1 MICGYKYR
9 IYPNKEQI
17 ILIRKTF
24 GCVRKMWNSLLA
36 QSLDN
41 DNKHYLP
48 KNERTKKQYTIPQIK
63 QEYGYMYEV
72 DALALTGTWRNLKQ
86 AWSNHFRKSSPS
98 GAPRFKKK
106 RYAQSY
112 QTNNMLHNCR
122 GLGSIRII
130 DKNHII
136 MPKLGYVKIRLHRS
150 FNGTIKTVTVR
161 ETAQGTFYATLVVDD
176 QPDRPQLVK
185 TKQAVGIDLN
195 IKNGETIVT
204 SDGKI
209 ISEPDT
215 TKLEFKLHKQQK
227 KLAKRLIVAHK
238 LKKTVWESGNYQKQ
252 RKRVAETR
260 AKIARI
266 RKDWL
271 NKVTWNLVNE
281 YDSIHIEDLNVSGM
295 THNHHLAKHLV
306 DSLFGEFRRQLTYK
320 CAWYGKQLVLVDRWY
335 PSSQLCSNC
344 GYRNRDTKN
353 LAIREWDC
361 PQCGKHHS
369 RDINAAINILNYATV
384 GTTDNA

>member
-9 IYPNKEQI
+9 IYPSNNQI
-17 ILIRKTF
+17 VLIHKTF
-24 GCVRKMWNSLLA
+24 GCVRKMWNNLLA

-48 KNERTKKQYTIPQIK
+48 KNKRTKKQYTIPQIK

-72 DALALTGTWRNLKQ
+72 DALAFANVEQNLHR
-86 AWSNHFRKSSPS
+86 AWSNHFRKNSPS
-98 GAPRFKKK
+98 GAPHFKKK

-112 QTNNMLHNCR
+112 QTSNLVHNCH

-130 DKNHII
+130 DNNHITI
-136 MPKLGYVKIRLHRS
+136 PKLGYVRIRLHRS
-150 FNGTIKTVTVR
+150 FQGTIKTVTVR
-161 ETAQGTFYATLVVDD
+161 ETASGKFYVTLIVDD
-176 QPDRPQLVK
+176 QPDKPQLAK

-195 IKNGETIVT
+195 VKNGETIVT
-204 SDGKI
+204 SDGEILSK
-209 ISEPDT
+209 PDT
-215 TKLEFKLHKQQK
+215 TKLELKLHKQQK
-227 KLAKRLIVAHK
+227 KLSRRLIVSHK
-238 LKKTVWESGNYQKQ
+238 LNKTVWESMNYQKQ
-252 RKRVAETR
+252 RKRVAKTR

-266 RKDWL
+266 RRDWL
-271 NKVTWNLVNE
+271 NKVTWSLVNS

-295 THNHHLAKHLV
+295 THNHHLAKHIV

-320 CAWYGKQLVLVDRWY
+320 CGWYGKCLVLVDRWY

-344 GYRNRDTKN
+344 GYRFKGTKDLN
-353 LAIREWDC
+353 IREWVC

-369 RDINAAINILNYATV
+369 RDVNAAINILNYTTS
-384 GTTDNA
+384 GTDVNA

>member
-9 IYPNKEQI
+9 IYPNNNQQV
-17 ILIRKTF
+17 LIHKTF

-48 KNERTKKQYTIPQIK
+48 KSKRTKKQYSIKEIK

-86 AWSNHFRKSSPS
+86 AWSNHFRKNRPS

-112 QTNNMLHNCR
+112 QTNNVNIKTSK
-122 GLGSIRII
+122 GTVRIE
-130 DKNHII
+130 DGKLRL
-136 MPKLGYVKIRLHRS
+136 PKLGYVKIRLHRS
-150 FNGTIKTVTVR
+150 FQGTIKTVTVR
-161 ETAQGTFYATLVVDD
+161 ETASGEFYATLVVDD
-176 QPDRPQLVK
+176 QPDKPQLAK

-204 SDGKI
+204 SDGEI
-209 ISEPDT
+209 ISKPDT
-215 TKLEFKLHKQQK
+215 TKLEVKLHKQQK
-227 KLAKRLIVAHK
+227 KLAKRLIMSRK
-238 LKKTVWESGNYQKQ
+238 LKKTVWESMNYQKQ
-252 RKRVAETR
+252 RKRVAKTQ
-260 AKIARI
+260 AKIARV

-295 THNHHLAKHLV
+295 VRNHHLAKHIV

-320 CAWYGKQLVLVDRWY
+320 CEWYGKRLVLVDRWY

-344 GYRNRDTKN
+344 GYRFKGTKDLN
-353 LAIREWDC
+353 VREWDC

-369 RDINAAINILNYATV
+369 RDVNAAINILNYATV

>member
-9 IYPNKEQI
+9 IYPNNSQVV
-17 ILIRKTF
+17 LIHKTF

-48 KNERTKKQYTIPQIK
+48 KSKRTKKQYSVKGIK
-63 QEYGYMYEV
+63 QEYGYMYEI
-72 DALALTGTWRNLKQ
+72 DALALTSTWRNLKQ
-86 AWSNHFRKSSPS
+86 AWNNHFRKNNPS

-112 QTNNMLHNCR
+112 QTSNANIKTSK
-122 GLGSIRII
+122 GTVRIEEG
-130 DKNHII
+130 KLRL
-136 MPKLGYVKIRLHRS
+136 PKIGYVKIQLHRS
-150 FNGTIKTVTVR
+150 FQGTIKTVTIR
-161 ETAQGTFYATLVVDD
+161 ETASGEFYATLTVDD
-176 QPDRPQLVK
+176 QPDKPQLAK

-204 SDGKI
+204 SDGEI
-209 ISEPDT
+209 ISKPDT
-215 TKLEFKLHKQQK
+215 TKLEIKLHKQQK
-227 KLAKRLIVAHK
+227 KLAKRLVVSHK
-238 LKKTVWESGNYQKQ
+238 LKKNVWESMNYQKQ
-252 RKRVAETR
+252 RRKVAKTY

-271 NKVTWNLVNE
+271 DKVTWNLVNE
-281 YDSIHIEDLNVSGM
+281 YDEIHIEDLNVSDM
-295 THNHHLAKHLV
+295 AHNHHLAKHIV

-320 CAWYGKQLVLVDRWY
+320 CEWYGRQLVLVDRWY

-344 GYRNRDTKN
+344 GYRNRATKN

-369 RDINAAINILNYATV
+369 RDVNASINILNYTTA
-384 GTTDNA
+384 GTADNA

>member
-9 IYPNKEQI
+9 IYPNDSQI
-17 ILIRKTF
+17 VLIHKTF

-41 DNKHYLP
+41 DNHHYLP
-48 KNERTKKQYTIPQIK
+48 KNERTKKQYSIKELK

-72 DALALTGTWRNLKQ
+72 DALAFANVEQSLRR
-86 AWSNHFRKSSPS
+86 AWSNHFRKNSPS

-112 QTNNMLHNCR
+112 QTNNLVHNCH

-130 DKNHII
+130 DKSHITI
-136 MPKLGYVKIRLHRS
+136 PKLGYVKIRLHRS
-150 FNGTIKTVTVR
+150 FEGVIKTVTVR
-161 ETAQGTFYATLVVDD
+161 ETAQGTFYVTLVVDD
-176 QPDRPQLVK
+176 QPDKPQLAK
-185 TKQAVGIDLN
+185 AKQAVGIDLN
-195 IKNGETIVT
+195 IKNGETVVT
-204 SDGKI
+204 SDGEI
-209 ISEPDT
+209 ISKPDT
-215 TKLEFKLHKQQK
+215 TKLELKLHKQQK

-238 LKKTVWESGNYQKQ
+238 LNKNVWESMNYQKQ
-252 RKRVAETR
+252 RKRVAKTQ

-271 NKVTWNLVNE
+271 HKATWNLVNE
-281 YDSIHIEDLNVSGM
+281 YDSIHIEDLNISGM
-295 THNHHLAKHLV
+295 THNHHLAKHIV
-306 DSLFGEFRRQLTYK
+306 DSLFGEFRRQLIYK
-320 CAWYGKQLVLVDRWY
+320 CGWYGKRLVLVDRWY

-344 GYRNRDTKN
+344 GYRFKGTKDLN
-353 LAIREWDC
+353 VREWVC

-369 RDINAAINILNYATV
+369 RDVNAAINILNYATA
-384 GTTDNA
+384 GTADNA

>member
-9 IYPNKEQI
+9 IYPNNSQQV
-17 ILIRKTF
+17 LIHKTF

-48 KNERTKKQYTIPQIK
+48 KDKRTKKQYTIPQIK

-72 DALALTGTWRNLKQ
+72 DALSFANVGQNLRR
-86 AWSNHFRKSSPS
+86 AWSNHFRKNSPS
-98 GAPRFKKK
+98 GAPHFKKK

-112 QTNNMLHNCR
+112 QTNNLISKK
-122 GLGSIRII
+122 GTDSIRIEGNRV
-130 DKNHII
+130 KL
-136 MPKLGYVKIRLHRS
+136 PKLGYVRIRLHHS
-150 FNGTIKTVTVR
+150 FQGTIKTVTIR
-161 ETAQGTFYATLVVDD
+161 ETAQGTFYATLMIDD
-176 QPDRPQLVK
+176 QPDKPQLAK

-204 SDGKI
+204 SDGEI
-209 ISEPDT
+209 ISKPDT
-215 TKLEFKLHKQQK
+215 TKLELKLHKQQK
-227 KLAKRLIVAHK
+227 KLARRLIMSRK
-238 LKKTVWESGNYQKQ
+238 LKKTVWESINYQKQ
-252 RKRVAETR
+252 RKQVAKTQ

-266 RKDWL
+266 REDWL
-271 NKVTWNLVNE
+271 NKATWNLVNE

-295 THNHHLAKHLV
+295 VRNHHLAKHIV

-320 CAWYGKQLVLVDRWY
+320 CEWYGKCLALVDRWY

-344 GYRNRDTKN
+344 GYRNHDTKN
-353 LAIREWDC
+353 LSIREWAC
-361 PQCGKHHS
+361 PKCGKHHS
-369 RDINAAINILNYATV
+369 RDVNAAINILNYTTA
-384 GTTDNA
+384 GTAD

>member
-9 IYPNKEQI
+9 IYPNSSQI
-17 ILIRKTF
+17 VLIHKTF

-48 KNERTKKQYTIPQIK
+48 KNERAKKQYTIPQIK

-72 DALALTGTWRNLKQ
+72 DSHALVSTWHNLNQ
-86 AWSNHFRKSSPS
+86 AWSNHFRKNSPS
-98 GAPRFKKK
+98 GTPHFKKK

-112 QTNNMLHNCR
+112 QTSNTHIKD
-122 GLGSIRII
+122 GVGTIRIED
-130 DKNHII
+130 DKLRLSKI
-136 MPKLGYVKIRLHRS
+136 GYVKIRLHRY
-150 FNGTIKTVTVR
+150 FQGTIKTVTVR

-176 QPDRPQLVK
+176 QPDRPKLAK

-209 ISEPDT
+209 ISKPDT
-215 TKLEFKLHKQQK
+215 TNLELKLHKQQK

-238 LKKTVWESGNYQKQ
+238 LNKTVWESMNYQKQ
-252 RKRVAETR
+252 RKRVAKTR

-295 THNHHLAKHLV
+295 VRNHHLAKHIV

-320 CAWYGKQLVLVDRWY
+320 CDWYGKQLVLVDRWY
-335 PSSQLCSNC
+335 PSSQLCNNC
-344 GYRNRDTKN
+344 GYRFKGTKDLN
-353 LAIREWDC
+353 VREWDC
-361 PQCGKHHS
+361 PICGRHHS
-369 RDINAAINILNYATV
+369 RDVNAAINILNYATS
-384 GTTDNA
+384 GTGVNA

>member
-9 IYPNKEQI
+9 IYPNKEQV
-17 ILIRKTF
+17 ILIHNTF

-48 KNERTKKQYTIPQIK
+48 KSKRTKKQYSVKELK

-72 DALALTGTWRNLKQ
+72 DALAFANVKQNLRR
-86 AWSNHFRKSSPS
+86 AWNNHFRKNSPS

-112 QTNNMLHNCR
+112 QTNNLIGKN
-122 GLGSIRII
+122 GTGSIRIEGTGI
-130 DKNHII
+130 KL
-136 MPKLGYVKIRLHRS
+136 PKLGYVKIRLHRS
-150 FNGTIKTVTVR
+150 FQGTIKTVTVR
-161 ETAQGTFYATLVVDD
+161 ETASSEFYATLVVDD
-176 QPDRPQLVK
+176 QPDKPQLAK
-185 TKQAVGIDLN
+185 TKQAGGIDLN

-204 SDGKI
+204 SDGEI
-209 ISEPDT
+209 ISKPDT
-215 TKLEFKLHKQQK
+215 AKLELKLHKQQK
-227 KLAKRLIVAHK
+227 KLARRLIIAHK
-238 LKKTVWESGNYQKQ
+238 LNKTVWESMNYQKQ
-252 RKRVAETR
+252 RKRVAKTR

-271 NKVTWNLVNE
+271 NKVTWNLVNT
-281 YDSIHIEDLNVSGM
+281 YDEIHIEDLNVSGM
-295 THNHHLAKHLV
+295 VRNHHLAKRII

-320 CAWYGKQLVLVDRWY
+320 CSWYGKQLVLVDRWY

-344 GYRNRDTKN
+344 GYRFKGTKDLN
-353 LAIREWDC
+353 IREWVC

-369 RDINAAINILNYATV
+369 RDVNAAIKFN
-384 GTTDNA
+384 

>member
-1 MICGYKYR
+1 
-9 IYPNKEQI
+9 
-17 ILIRKTF
+17 
-24 GCVRKMWNSLLA
+24 MWNNLLA

-48 KNERTKKQYTIPQIK
+48 KNKRTKKQYSVKGIK

-72 DALALTGTWRNLKQ
+72 EALALTGTWRNLKQ
-86 AWSNHFRKSSPS
+86 AWSNHFRKNRPC

-106 RYAQSY
+106 HYAQSY
-112 QTNNMLHNCR
+112 QTNNLVSKN
-122 GLGSIRII
+122 SVRIEGNRI
-130 DKNHII
+130 KL
-136 MPKLGYVKIRLHRS
+136 PKLGYVKIRLHRS
-150 FNGTIKTVTVR
+150 FQGTIKTVTVR
-161 ETAQGTFYATLVVDD
+161 ETASGEFYATLVVDD
-176 QPDRPQLVK
+176 QPDRPQLAK

-204 SDGKI
+204 SDGEI
-209 ISEPDT
+209 ISKPDT
-215 TKLEFKLHKQQK
+215 TKLELELHRQQK

-238 LKKTVWESGNYQKQ
+238 LNKNVWESRNYQKQ
-252 RKRVAETR
+252 RKRVAKTR

-271 NKVTWNLVNE
+271 NKVTWSLVNS

-295 THNHHLAKHLV
+295 THNHHLAKHIV

-320 CAWYGKQLVLVDRWY
+320 CSWYGKQLVLVDRWY

-344 GYRNRDTKN
+344 GYRFKGTKDLN
-353 LAIREWDC
+353 VREWVC

-369 RDINAAINILNYATV
+369 RDVNAAINILNYATA
-384 GTTDNA
+384 GTAD

>member
-1 MICGYKYR
+1 
-9 IYPNKEQI
+9 
-17 ILIRKTF
+17 
-24 GCVRKMWNSLLA
+24 MWNSLLA

-48 KNERTKKQYTIPQIK
+48 KNKRTKKQYTIPQIK

-72 DALALTGTWRNLKQ
+72 DALAFANVKQNLRK
-86 AWSNHFRKSSPS
+86 AWSNHFRKNSPS

-112 QTNNMLHNCR
+112 QTNNLISKT
-122 GLGSIRII
+122 GKGSIRIEGSRV
-130 DKNHII
+130 KL
-136 MPKLGYVKIRLHRS
+136 PKLGYIKIRLHR
-150 FNGTIKTVTVR
+150 FFQGTIKTVTIR
-161 ETAQGTFYATLVVDD
+161 ETASGEFYATLVVDN
-176 QPDRPQLVK
+176 QPDKPRLVK

-204 SDGKI
+204 SDGEI
-209 ISEPDT
+209 ISKPDT
-215 TKLEFKLHKQQK
+215 EKLELKLHKQQK
-227 KLAKRLIVAHK
+227 KLARRLIMAHK
-238 LKKTVWESGNYQKQ
+238 LKKTVWESMNYQKQ
-252 RKRVAETR
+252 RKRVAKTR

-295 THNHHLAKHLV
+295 VRNHHLAKHIV

-320 CAWYGKQLVLVDRWY
+320 CSWYGKQLVLVNRWY

-344 GYRNRDTKN
+344 GYRNHDTKN

-369 RDINAAINILNYATV
+369 RDVNAAINILNYATV

>member
-9 IYPNKEQI
+9 IYPSNNQI
-17 ILIRKTF
+17 VLIHKTF

-48 KNERTKKQYTIPQIK
+48 KNKRTKKQYTIPQIK

-86 AWSNHFRKSSPS
+86 AWSNHFRKNSPS
-98 GAPRFKKK
+98 GVPHFKKK

-112 QTNNMLHNCR
+112 QTNNLISKT
-122 GLGSIRII
+122 GKGSIRIESNRI
-130 DKNHII
+130 KL
-136 MPKLGYVKIRLHRS
+136 PKLGYARIRLHRS
-150 FNGTIKTVTVR
+150 FQGTIKTVTVR
-161 ETAQGTFYATLVVDD
+161 ETASGEFYATLMVDD
-176 QPDRPQLVK
+176 QPDKPQLAK

-195 IKNGETIVT
+195 INNGETIVT
-204 SDGKI
+204 SDGEI
-209 ISEPDT
+209 IGKPDT
-215 TKLEFKLHKQQK
+215 DQLEFKLHKQQK
-227 KLAKRLIVAHK
+227 KLARRLIMSRK
-238 LKKTVWESGNYQKQ
+238 LKKTVWESMNYQKQ
-252 RKRVAETR
+252 RRKVAKTR

-271 NKVTWNLVNE
+271 NKATWSLVNE

-295 THNHHLAKHLV
+295 VRNHCLAKHIV
-306 DSLFGEFRRQLTYK
+306 DSLFGAFRRQLTYK
-320 CAWYGKQLVLVDRWY
+320 CEWYGKQLVLVDRWY

-344 GYRNRDTKN
+344 GYRNHDTKN
-353 LAIREWDC
+353 LLIREWDC

-369 RDINAAINILNYATV
+369 RDVNAAINILNYTTV

>member
-9 IYPNKEQI
+9 VYPNKEQI
-17 ILIRKTF
+17 ITIRKTF

-48 KNERTKKQYTIPQIK
+48 RNKRTKKQYTIPQIK

-72 DALALTGTWRNLKQ
+72 DSLAFANVGQNLRR
-86 AWSNHFRKSSPS
+86 AWSNHFRKNSPS
-98 GAPRFKKK
+98 GAPHFKKK

-112 QTNNMLHNCR
+112 QTNNLIGKN
-122 GLGSIRII
+122 GTGSIRIGGARI
-130 DKNHII
+130 KL
-136 MPKLGYVKIRLHRS
+136 PKIGYVKIRLHRS
-150 FNGTIKTVTVR
+150 FQGTIKTVTVR
-161 ETAQGTFYATLVVDD
+161 ETASGEFFVTLVVDN
-176 QPDRPQLVK
+176 QPDKPQLAK

-195 IKNGETIVT
+195 VKNDETIVT
-204 SDGKI
+204 SDGEI
-209 ISEPDT
+209 ISKPDT
-215 TKLEFKLHKQQK
+215 VRLELKLHKQQK
-227 KLAKRLIVAHK
+227 KLAKRLIMSRK
-238 LKKTVWESGNYQKQ
+238 LKKTVWESMNYQKQ
-252 RKRVAETR
+252 RKRVAKTQ

-271 NKVTWNLVNE
+271 HKATWNLVNE

-295 THNHHLAKHLV
+295 VRNHHLAKHIV

-320 CAWYGKQLVLVDRWY
+320 CGWYGKQLVLVGRWY

-344 GYRNRDTKN
+344 GYRNHDTKN
-353 LAIREWDC
+353 LAIREWVC

-369 RDINAAINILNYATV
+369 RDVNAAVNILNYATP
-384 GTTDNA
+384 GTGVNA

>member
-1 MICGYKYR
+1 MICSYKYR
-9 IYPNKEQI
+9 IYPNNNQI
-17 ILIRKTF
+17 VLIHKTF

-48 KNERTKKQYTIPQIK
+48 KNKRTKKQYTIPQIK

-72 DALALTGTWRNLKQ
+72 DALAFANVKQNLRK
-86 AWSNHFRKSSPS
+86 AWSNHFRKNSPS

-112 QTNNMLHNCR
+112 QTNNLISKT
-122 GLGSIRII
+122 GKGSIRIEGSRV
-130 DKNHII
+130 KL
-136 MPKLGYVKIRLHRS
+136 PKLGYIKIRLHR
-150 FNGTIKTVTVR
+150 FFQGTIKTVTIR
-161 ETAQGTFYATLVVDD
+161 ETASGEFYATLVVDN
-176 QPDRPQLVK
+176 QPDKPRLVK

-204 SDGKI
+204 SDGEI
-209 ISEPDT
+209 ISKPDT
-215 TKLEFKLHKQQK
+215 EKLELKLHKQQK
-227 KLAKRLIVAHK
+227 KLARRLIMAHK
-238 LKKTVWESGNYQKQ
+238 LKKTVWESMNYQKQ
-252 RKRVAETR
+252 RKRVAKTR

-295 THNHHLAKHLV
+295 VRNHHLAKHIV

-320 CAWYGKQLVLVDRWY
+320 CSWYGKQLVLVNRWY

-344 GYRNRDTKN
+344 GYRNHDTKN

-369 RDINAAINILNYATV
+369 RDVNAAINILNYATV

>member
-9 IYPNKEQI
+9 IYPNNSQI
-17 ILIRKTF
+17 VLIHKTF

-48 KNERTKKQYTIPQIK
+48 KNERTKKQYSVKGIK

-86 AWSNHFRKSSPS
+86 AWSNHFRKNSPS

-112 QTNNMLHNCR
+112 QTCNMHIKD
-122 GLGSIRII
+122 GTGTIRIE
-130 DKNHII
+130 DG
-136 MPKLGYVKIRLHRS
+136 KLRLSKIGYVKIRLHRS
-150 FNGTIKTVTVR
+150 FQGTIKTVTVK
-161 ETAQGTFYATLVVDD
+161 ETASGDFYATLVVDD
-176 QPDRPQLVK
+176 QPDKPQLAK

-204 SDGKI
+204 SDGEI
-209 ISEPDT
+209 ISKPDT
-215 TKLEFKLHKQQK
+215 TNLELKLHKQQI

-238 LKKTVWESGNYQKQ
+238 LKKTVWESTNYQKQ
-252 RKRVAETR
+252 RKRVAKTR

-266 RKDWL
+266 RNDWL
-271 NKVTWNLVNE
+271 NKVTWSLVNS

-295 THNHHLAKHLV
+295 THNHHLAKHIV

-320 CAWYGKQLVLVDRWY
+320 CEWYGKRLVLVDRWY

-344 GYRNRDTKN
+344 GYRNHDTKN

-369 RDINAAINILNYATV
+369 RDVNVAINILKYATS
-384 GTTDNA
+384 GTGVNA

>member
-9 IYPNKEQI
+9 IYPNNSQI
-17 ILIRKTF
+17 VLIHKTF

-41 DNKHYLP
+41 DNQHYLP

-63 QEYGYMYEV
+63 HEYGYMYEV
-72 DALALTGTWRNLKQ
+72 DSLTFANVGQNLRK
-86 AWSNHFRKSSPS
+86 AWSNHFRKNSPS

-112 QTNNMLHNCR
+112 QTNNLIGKN
-122 GLGSIRII
+122 GTGSIRIK
-130 DKNHII
+130 DNRVKL
-136 MPKLGYVKIRLHRS
+136 PKLGYVKIRLHRS
-150 FNGTIKTVTVR
+150 FQGTIKTVTVR
-161 ETAQGTFYATLVVDD
+161 ETASGEFYATLVVDD
-176 QPDRPQLVK
+176 QPDKSQLVK

-204 SDGKI
+204 SDGEI
-209 ISEPDT
+209 ISKPDT
-215 TKLEFKLHKQQK
+215 TKLELKLHKQQK
-227 KLAKRLIVAHK
+227 KLARRLLVAHK
-238 LKKTVWESGNYQKQ
+238 LKKNVWESMNYQKQ
-252 RKRVAETR
+252 RKRVAKTR

-281 YDSIHIEDLNVSGM
+281 YDEIHIEDLNVIGM
-295 THNHHLAKHLV
+295 THNHCLAKHIV

-320 CAWYGKQLVLVDRWY
+320 CSWYGKQLVLVDRWY

-344 GYRNRDTKN
+344 GYRNHDTKN

-369 RDINAAINILNYATV
+369 RDINAAINILNYTTV

>member
-1 MICGYKYR
+1 MICGYKYQV
-9 IYPNKEQI
+9 YPNKEQI
-17 ILIRKTF
+17 ITIRKTF

-48 KNERTKKQYTIPQIK
+48 KSKRTKKQYSVKEIK

-72 DALALTGTWRNLKQ
+72 DALAFANVEQNLRR
-86 AWSNHFRKSSPS
+86 AWNNHFRKNIPS

-112 QTNNMLHNCR
+112 QTNNLIGKN
-122 GLGSIRII
+122 GTGSIRIEGTRI
-130 DKNHII
+130 KL
-136 MPKLGYVKIRLHRS
+136 PKLGYVKIRLHRS
-150 FNGTIKTVTVR
+150 FQGTIKTVTVR
-161 ETAQGTFYATLVVDD
+161 ETASSEFYATLVVDG
-176 QPDRPQLVK
+176 QPDKPQLAK
-185 TKQAVGIDLN
+185 AKQAVGIDLN

-204 SDGKI
+204 SDEEI
-209 ISEPDT
+209 ISKPDT
-215 TKLEFKLHKQQK
+215 AKLELKLHKQQK

-238 LKKTVWESGNYQKQ
+238 LKKTVWESMNYQKQ
-252 RKRVAETR
+252 RRKVAKTR

-271 NKVTWNLVNE
+271 NKVTWNLVNT
-281 YDSIHIEDLNVSGM
+281 YDEIHIEDLNVSGM
-295 THNHHLAKHLV
+295 VRNHHLAKHIM

-320 CAWYGKQLVLVDRWY
+320 CEWYGKQLVLVDRWY

-344 GYRNRDTKN
+344 GYRFKGTKDLN
-353 LAIREWDC
+353 VREWVC

-369 RDINAAINILNYATV
+369 RDVNAAINILNYATV

>member
-9 IYPNKEQI
+9 IYPSNNQI
-17 ILIRKTF
+17 VLIHKTF
-24 GCVRKMWNSLLA
+24 GCVRKMWNNLLA

-48 KNERTKKQYTIPQIK
+48 KDKRTKKQYSVKEIK

-86 AWSNHFRKSSPS
+86 AWNNHFRKNSPS

-106 RYAQSY
+106 HYAQSY
-112 QTNNMLHNCR
+112 QTNNLVSKSGN
-122 GLGSIRII
+122 SIRIEGTRI
-130 DKNHII
+130 KL
-136 MPKLGYVKIRLHRS
+136 PKLGYVKIRLHRS
-150 FNGTIKTVTVR
+150 FQGTIKTVTVR
-161 ETAQGTFYATLVVDD
+161 EAASGEFYATLVVDD
-176 QPDRPQLVK
+176 QPDKPQLAK

-195 IKNGETIVT
+195 IKNGETVVT
-204 SDGKI
+204 SDGEI
-209 ISEPDT
+209 ISKPDT
-215 TKLEFKLHKQQK
+215 DQLELKLHKQQK
-227 KLAKRLIVAHK
+227 KLARRLIVAHK
-238 LKKTVWESGNYQKQ
+238 LKKTVWESMNYQKQ
-252 RKRVAETR
+252 RRKVAKTR

-271 NKVTWNLVNE
+271 HKVTWNLING
-281 YDSIHIEDLNVSGM
+281 YDEIHIEDLNVSGM
-295 THNHHLAKHLV
+295 VKNHHLAKHIV

-320 CAWYGKQLVLVDRWY
+320 CSWYGKQLILVDRWY
-335 PSSQLCSNC
+335 PSSQICSSC
-344 GYRNRDTKN
+344 GYRFKGTKN

-369 RDINAAINILNYATV
+369 RDVNAAINILNYTTA
-384 GTTDNA
+384 GTADNA

>member
-9 IYPNKEQI
+9 IYPNNNQI
-17 ILIRKTF
+17 VLIHKTF

-48 KNERTKKQYTIPQIK
+48 KNKRTKKQYSVKELK

-72 DALALTGTWRNLKQ
+72 DALAFSNVGQNLHR
-86 AWSNHFRKSSPS
+86 AWSNHFRKNSPS

-112 QTNNMLHNCR
+112 QTNNLKSKSGN
-122 GLGSIRII
+122 SIRIEGSMV
-130 DKNHII
+130 KL
-136 MPKLGYVKIRLHRS
+136 PKLGYVKIRLHRY
-150 FNGTIKTVTVR
+150 FQGIIKTVTVR
-161 ETAQGTFYATLVVDD
+161 ETAQGTFYATLMVDD
-176 QPDRPQLVK
+176 QPDKPQLAK

-204 SDGKI
+204 SDGEI
-209 ISEPDT
+209 ISKPDI

-227 KLAKRLIVAHK
+227 KLARRLIVAHK
-238 LKKTVWESGNYQKQ
+238 LKKTVWESMNYQKQ
-252 RKRVAETR
+252 RKRVAKTR

-266 RKDWL
+266 HKDWL
-271 NKVTWNLVNE
+271 NKVTWKLVNE

-295 THNHHLAKHLV
+295 VRNHHLAKHIL

-320 CAWYGKQLVLVDRWY
+320 CEWYGKQLVLVDRWY

-344 GYRNRDTKN
+344 GYRNHDTKN
-353 LAIREWDC
+353 LAIREWVC

-369 RDINAAINILNYATV
+369 RDVNAAINILNYATV

>member
-1 MICGYKYR
+1 MICSYKYR
-9 IYPNKEQI
+9 IYPNNNQI
-17 ILIRKTF
+17 VLIHKTF

-48 KNERTKKQYTIPQIK
+48 KNKRTKKQYTIPQIK

-72 DALALTGTWRNLKQ
+72 DALAFANVKQNLRK
-86 AWSNHFRKSSPS
+86 AWSNHFRKNSPS

-112 QTNNMLHNCR
+112 QTNNLISKT
-122 GLGSIRII
+122 GKGSIRIEGSRV
-130 DKNHII
+130 KL
-136 MPKLGYVKIRLHRS
+136 PKLGYIKIRLHR
-150 FNGTIKTVTVR
+150 FFQGTIKTVTIR
-161 ETAQGTFYATLVVDD
+161 ETASGEFYATLVVDN
-176 QPDRPQLVK
+176 QPDKPRLVK

-204 SDGKI
+204 SDGEI
-209 ISEPDT
+209 ISKPDT
-215 TKLEFKLHKQQK
+215 EKLELKLHKQQK
-227 KLAKRLIVAHK
+227 KLARRLIMAHK
-238 LKKTVWESGNYQKQ
+238 LKKTVWESMNYQKQ
-252 RKRVAETR
+252 RKRVAKTR

-295 THNHHLAKHLV
+295 VRNHHLAKHIV

-320 CAWYGKQLVLVDRWY
+320 CSWYGKQLVLVNRWY

-344 GYRNRDTKN
+344 GYRNHDTKN

-369 RDINAAINILNYATV
+369 RDVNAAINILNYATS
-384 GTTDNA
+384 GTGVNA

>member
-9 IYPNKEQI
+9 IYPNKEQV
-17 ILIRKTF
+17 ILIHKTF

-48 KNERTKKQYTIPQIK
+48 KNKRTKKQYSVKELK

-72 DALALTGTWRNLKQ
+72 DALSFANVGQNLRK
-86 AWSNHFRKSSPS
+86 AWSNHFRKNSPS

-106 RYAQSY
+106 RYTQSY
-112 QTNNMLHNCR
+112 QTNNLVSKSGN
-122 GLGSIRII
+122 SIRIEGNRV
-130 DKNHII
+130 KL
-136 MPKLGYVKIRLHRS
+136 PKLGCVKIRLHRS
-150 FNGTIKTVTVR
+150 FQGTIKTVTVR
-161 ETAQGTFYATLVVDD
+161 ETAQGTFYVTLTVDD
-176 QPDRPQLVK
+176 QSDRPQLAK

-204 SDGKI
+204 SDGEI
-209 ISEPDT
+209 ISKPDT
-215 TKLEFKLHKQQK
+215 TKLELKLHKQQK
-227 KLAKRLIVAHK
+227 KLAKRLIVTHK
-238 LKKTVWESGNYQKQ
+238 LKKTVWESMNYQKQ
-252 RKRVAETR
+252 RKRVAKTR
-260 AKIARI
+260 AKITRI
-266 RKDWL
+266 RRDWL
-271 NKVTWNLVNE
+271 NKITWNLVNE

-295 THNHHLAKHLV
+295 VRNHHLAKHIV

-320 CAWYGKQLVLVDRWY
+320 CEWYGKQLVLVDRWY

-344 GYRNRDTKN
+344 GYRNHDTKN
-353 LAIREWDC
+353 LAIREWVC

>member
-9 IYPNKEQI
+9 IYPNNNQI
-17 ILIRKTF
+17 VLIHKTF

-48 KNERTKKQYTIPQIK
+48 KNKRTKKQYSVKELK

-72 DALALTGTWRNLKQ
+72 DALAFSNVGQNLHR
-86 AWSNHFRKSSPS
+86 AWSNHFRKNSPS

-112 QTNNMLHNCR
+112 QTNNVNIKTSK
-122 GLGSIRII
+122 GTVRIE
-130 DKNHII
+130 DGKLRL
-136 MPKLGYVKIRLHRS
+136 PKLGYVKIRLHRS
-150 FNGTIKTVTVR
+150 FQGTIKTVTVR
-161 ETAQGTFYATLVVDD
+161 ETASGEFYATLVVDD
-176 QPDRPQLVK
+176 QPDRPQLAK

-204 SDGKI
+204 SDGEI
-209 ISEPDT
+209 ISKPDT
-215 TKLEFKLHKQQK
+215 TKLELKLHKQQK

-238 LKKTVWESGNYQKQ
+238 LKKTVWESMNYQKQ
-252 RKRVAETR
+252 RQRVAKTQ

-271 NKVTWNLVNE
+271 HKVTWNLVNT
-281 YDSIHIEDLNVSGM
+281 YDEIHIEDLNVGGM
-295 THNHHLAKHLV
+295 THNHHLAKHIV

-320 CAWYGKQLVLVDRWY
+320 CEWYGKQLVLVDRWY

-344 GYRNRDTKN
+344 GYRNHDTKN

-369 RDINAAINILNYATV
+369 RDVNAAINILNYTTA
-384 GTTDNA
+384 GTADNA

>member
-9 IYPNKEQI
+9 IYPNNNQI
-17 ILIRKTF
+17 VLIHKTF

-36 QSLDN
+36 QSLDE

-48 KNERTKKQYTIPQIK
+48 KSKRTKKQYSVKELK

-72 DALALTGTWRNLKQ
+72 DALALTGAWRNLKQ
-86 AWSNHFRKSSPS
+86 AWNNHFRKNSPS

-112 QTNNMLHNCR
+112 QTSNTNIKTSK
-122 GLGSIRII
+122 GTIRIE
-130 DKNHII
+130 DGKLRL
-136 MPKLGYVKIRLHRS
+136 PKLGYVKIRLHRS
-150 FNGTIKTVTVR
+150 FQGVVKTVTIR
-161 ETAQGTFYATLVVDD
+161 ETASGEFYATLMVDD
-176 QPDRPQLVK
+176 QPDKSQLAK

-204 SDGKI
+204 SDGEI
-209 ISEPDT
+209 ISKPDT
-215 TKLEFKLHKQQK
+215 TKLELKLHKQQK
-227 KLAKRLIVAHK
+227 KLARRLIMSRK
-238 LKKTVWESGNYQKQ
+238 LKKTVWESMNYQKQ
-252 RKRVAETR
+252 RKRVAKTR

-271 NKVTWNLVNE
+271 HKVTWNLVNE
-281 YDSIHIEDLNVSGM
+281 YDEIHIEDLNVSGM
-295 THNHHLAKHLV
+295 THNHHLAKHIV

-320 CAWYGKQLVLVDRWY
+320 CEWYGKQLVLVDRWY

-344 GYRNRDTKN
+344 GYRFKGTKDLSVRKWN
-353 LAIREWDC
+353 C

-369 RDINAAINILNYATV
+369 RDVNAAVNILNYTTS
-384 GTTDNA
+384 GTDVNA

>member
-9 IYPNKEQI
+9 IYPNNSQI
-17 ILIRKTF
+17 VLIHKTF

-48 KNERTKKQYTIPQIK
+48 KNERTKKQYSVKEIK

-72 DALALTGTWRNLKQ
+72 DALALTGTWRSLKQ
-86 AWSNHFRKSSPS
+86 AWSNHFRKNSPS
-98 GAPRFKKK
+98 GAPRFRKK

-112 QTNNMLHNCR
+112 QTNNLISKN
-122 GLGSIRII
+122 GTGTIRIEGTRI
-130 DKNHII
+130 KL
-136 MPKLGYVKIRLHRS
+136 PKLGYVKIRLHRS
-150 FNGTIKTVTVR
+150 FHGTIKTVTVR
-161 ETAQGTFYATLVVDD
+161 ETASGEFYATLVVDD
-176 QPDRPQLVK
+176 QPDKPQLAK

-204 SDGKI
+204 SDGEI
-209 ISEPDT
+209 ISKPDT
-215 TKLEFKLHKQQK
+215 TKLELKLHKQQK
-227 KLAKRLIVAHK
+227 KLAKRLLVSRK
-238 LKKTVWESGNYQKQ
+238 LKKNVWESMNYQKQ
-252 RKRVAETR
+252 RKRVAKTR
-260 AKIARI
+260 ARIARI

-271 NKVTWNLVNE
+271 HKVTRNLVND
-281 YDSIHIEDLNVSGM
+281 YDEIHIEDLNVSGM
-295 THNHHLAKHLV
+295 THNHHLAKHIV
-306 DSLFGEFRRQLTYK
+306 DSLFGEFRRQLTCK
-320 CAWYGKQLVLVDRWY
+320 CDWYGKQLVLVDRWY

-344 GYRNRDTKN
+344 GYRNHDTKN

-369 RDINAAINILNYATV
+369 RDVNAAINILNYATV

>member
-1 MICGYKYR
+1 
-9 IYPNKEQI
+9 
-17 ILIRKTF
+17 
-24 GCVRKMWNSLLA
+24 MWNSLLA

-48 KNERTKKQYTIPQIK
+48 KSKRTKKQYSVKELK

-72 DALALTGTWRNLKQ
+72 DALAFANVKQNLNR
-86 AWSNHFRKSSPS
+86 AWNNHFRKNSPS

-106 RYAQSY
+106 HYAQNY
-112 QTNNMLHNCR
+112 QTNNLVHNCH

-130 DKNHII
+130 DNSHITI
-136 MPKLGYVKIRLHRS
+136 PKLGYVKIRLHHS
-150 FNGTIKTVTVR
+150 FQGTIKTVTVR
-161 ETAQGTFYATLVVDD
+161 ETASGEFYATLVVDG
-176 QPDRPQLVK
+176 QPDKPQLAK
-185 TKQAVGIDLN
+185 TKQTVGIDLN

-204 SDGKI
+204 SDGEIVSK
-209 ISEPDT
+209 PDT
-215 TKLEFKLHKQQK
+215 TKLELKLHKQQK

-238 LKKTVWESGNYQKQ
+238 LKKSVWESCNYQKQ
-252 RKRVAETR
+252 RRKVAKTK

-266 RKDWL
+266 HKDWL
-271 NKVTWNLVNE
+271 NKVTWDLVNT
-281 YDSIHIEDLNVSGM
+281 YDEIHIEDLNVSGM
-295 THNHHLAKHLV
+295 VRNHCLAKHIL

-320 CAWYGKQLVLVDRWY
+320 CEWYGKQLVLVDRWY

-344 GYRNRDTKN
+344 GYRNHDTKN
-353 LAIREWDC
+353 LAIREWVC

-369 RDINAAINILNYATV
+369 RDVNAAINILNYTTV

>member
-9 IYPNKEQI
+9 IYPSNNQI
-17 ILIRKTF
+17 VLIHKTF

-41 DNKHYLP
+41 DNQHYLP

-86 AWSNHFRKSSPS
+86 AWSNHFRKNSAS

-112 QTNNMLHNCR
+112 QTNNLVSKS
-122 GLGSIRII
+122 GKGSIRIESNRI
-130 DKNHII
+130 KL
-136 MPKLGYVKIRLHRS
+136 PKLGYVKIRLHRS
-150 FNGTIKTVTVR
+150 FQGTIKTVTVR
-161 ETAQGTFYATLVVDD
+161 ETAIGEFYATLLVDD
-176 QPDRPQLVK
+176 QPDKPQLAK

-195 IKNGETIVT
+195 VKNGETIVT
-204 SDGKI
+204 SDGEI
-209 ISEPDT
+209 ISKPDT
-215 TKLEFKLHKQQK
+215 AKLELKLHKQQK
-227 KLAKRLIVAHK
+227 KLAKRQIVAHK
-238 LKKTVWESGNYQKQ
+238 LKKNVCESMNYQKQ
-252 RKRVAETR
+252 RRKVAKTR
-260 AKIARI
+260 AKITRI
-266 RKDWL
+266 RRDWL
-271 NKVTWNLVNE
+271 NKATWDLVNE

-295 THNHHLAKHLV
+295 VKNHHLAKHIS

-320 CAWYGKQLVLVDRWY
+320 CGWYGKQLVLVDRWY

-344 GYRNRDTKN
+344 GYRFKGTKDLN
-353 LAIREWDC
+353 VREWDC

-369 RDINAAINILNYATV
+369 RDVNAAINILNYATS
-384 GTTDNA
+384 GTDVNA

>member
-9 IYPNKEQI
+9 IYPNDSQI
-17 ILIRKTF
+17 VLIHKTF

-72 DALALTGTWRNLKQ
+72 DSHALAGMWRNLKQ
-86 AWSNHFRKSSPS
+86 AWSNHFRKNNPS

-112 QTNNMLHNCR
+112 QTNNTHIKN
-122 GLGSIRII
+122 GIGTIRI
-130 DKNHII
+130 KNGKIRLS
-136 MPKLGYVKIRLHRS
+136 KLGTVKIRLHRS
-150 FNGTIKTVTVR
+150 FQGTIKTVTIR
-161 ETAQGTFYATLVVDD
+161 ETAQGTFYATLIVDD
-176 QPDRPQLVK
+176 QPDKPQLAK

-204 SDGKI
+204 SDGEI
-209 ISEPDT
+209 ISKPDT
-215 TKLEFKLHKQQK
+215 TKLELKLHKQQK
-227 KLAKRLIVAHK
+227 KLARRLITAHK
-238 LKKTVWESGNYQKQ
+238 LQKTVWESFNYQKQ
-252 RKRVAETR
+252 RQKVAKEK

-271 NKVTWNLVNE
+271 NKVTWNLVNT
-281 YDSIHIEDLNVSGM
+281 YDEIHIEDLNVSGM
-295 THNHHLAKHLV
+295 THNHHLAKHIM

-320 CAWYGKQLVLVDRWY
+320 CDWYGKRLVLVDRWY

-344 GYRNRDTKN
+344 GYRFKGTKD
-353 LAIREWDC
+353 LSIREWDC
-361 PQCGKHHS
+361 LQCGKHHS
-369 RDINAAINILNYATV
+369 RDVNAAINILNYATS
-384 GTTDNA
+384 GTDVNA